1 MIVGLQILA
10 MEKLISC
17 IPEIMYDE
25 HQYSHLIHET
35 LSFHTDM
42 ISLHDYPT
50 DEASCI
56 HVLTAEEPFKKW
68 IIIEKKCKRYIT
80 QLITHWLKY
89 PLHKFSSVFLVT
101 LSKGIA
107 RIYAFAHF

>member
-101 LSKGIA
+101 LSK
-107 RIYAFAHF
+107 